1 MDEIIN
7 KINFVGERVF
17 YNPTPLIDYEM
28 LIKNS
33 TSSKNVVV
41 CDKLGDDDTDEEED
55 FDEEKSFSQKHKR
68 HSHKAKKHHKK

>member
-33 TSSKNVVV
+33 LGSNTYRGFHKINKTEQGSKDVFEYTL
-41 CDKLGDDDTDEEED
+41 K
-55 FDEEKSFSQKHKR
+55 
-68 HSHKAKKHHKK
+68 